1 MIIDLL
7 NRLLCRIQGHNIDDH
22 ILDYDPYTGQE
33 YLYCVSCKAHLP
45 VHNLD

>member
-1 MIIDLL
+1 MNLINILICNLYKHKIDK
-7 NRLLCRIQGHNIDDH
+7 N

-33 YLYCVSCKAHLP
+33 YLYCVRCKAHLP